1 MRFDRPFRKDFL
13 TMRVSSRGRLA
24 PIPGLRGIGG
34 ATGAGVSGE
43 LRCRIVR
50 RQIGDKPP
58 GKPNWNKIPTK
69 KDIPLSEDDWAQ
81 MIEEF
86 AVKDAVHGR
95 AMSGQSE
102 KLLVDYISQ
111 RSPDRRRMYEIL
123 FSRYGDKLEAYDAGD
138 GSNMRNVNG
147 MWEYDLTKAE
157 ARLVE
162 SFMNIY
168 APAFETARADVLSGR
183 RLFREI

>member
-1 MRFDRPFRKDFL
+1 
-13 TMRVSSRGRLA
+13 MRVSSRNRLA
-24 PIPGLRGIGG
+24 PIPALRGSGG
-34 ATGAGVSGE
+34 VSGGSASGE
-43 LRCRIVR
+43 LRCRVTR

-58 GKPNWNKIPTK
+58 GKPDWDKIPTK
-69 KDIPLSEDDWAQ
+69 KEIPLREDEWERL
-81 MIEEF
+81 IERS

-102 KLLVDYISQ
+102 SLLVDYISQ

-123 FSRYGDKLEAYDAGD
+123 FNRYGDKLEAYNAGD

-147 MWEYDLTKAE
+147 MWEYDLTAGE

-162 SFMNIY
+162 GFMNIY
-168 APAFETARADVLSGR
+168 APAFETARADRLAGR
-183 RLFREI
+183 RLSREV